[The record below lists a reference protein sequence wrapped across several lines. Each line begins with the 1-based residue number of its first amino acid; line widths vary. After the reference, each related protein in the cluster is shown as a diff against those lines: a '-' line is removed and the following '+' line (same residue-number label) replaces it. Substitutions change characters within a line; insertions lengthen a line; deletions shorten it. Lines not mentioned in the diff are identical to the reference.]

1 MCAVA
6 VPLIAAGVTAA
17 ATVYS
22 AQQAS
27 SDAEEAR
34 RQQERLMQQ
43 QIQASREDAARPG
56 APREANK
63 YVTAAVQQNRQRVA
77 SMQGMGSTVTGAG
90 IFDSNKQSG
99 ANGVG
104 GIGTKK
110 NLGA

>member
-1 MCAVA
+1 MY
-6 VPLIAAGVTAA
+6 AANKASDDAA
-17 ATVYS
+17 
-22 AQQAS
+22 
-27 SDAEEAR
+27 EAR
-34 RQQERLMQQ
+34 AQQERQMQM
-43 QIQASREDAARPG
+43 AREEAARPG